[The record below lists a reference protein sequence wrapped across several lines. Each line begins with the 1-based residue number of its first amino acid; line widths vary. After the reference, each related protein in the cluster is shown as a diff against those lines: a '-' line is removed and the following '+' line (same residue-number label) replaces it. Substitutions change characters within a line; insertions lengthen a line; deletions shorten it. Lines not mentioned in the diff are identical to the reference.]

1 MNLAWAVALFLAG
14 YAESKASEASLLYG
28 TGENTALDFY
38 QRHISPLRGPVRCPM
53 YPSCS
58 QFAKVA
64 FAESAGPAALLETF
78 DRLTRCGQ
86 DLNQYRKVWI
96 DGAYYAWDPP
106 EGSYPDAGSGDGF
119 AASVRN
125 PEGGGSTHAEAGDA
139 TGGLAERLIR
149 DGHPDLAILELYRAL
164 HTDPPPDARRSL
176 LYAMALAHYESG
188 SPAALLDFR
197 HAFVQEMMADPDLRG
212 SVDFLVAKRHYRD
225 GQYRQALFVLDG
237 IPSASSRSGPDSLA
251 FLRGLGYAR
260 LGQWENA
267 ERSMG
272 DISDSSPLKD
282 RARSFEGLGGMMQ
295 ASPRKSPWIAGALSA
310 VIPGSGYAYAG
321 KWGTGLAGLVLNGLF
336 LWTAAEGYAKGHY
349 GMATTATFLGAGW
362 YLGGIRGSARAARL
376 YNRRVHQVAIDRRS
390 GEFLLPPP
398 SHREPH
404 P

>member
-1 MNLAWAVALFLAG
+1 
-14 YAESKASEASLLYG
+14 
-28 TGENTALDFY
+28 
-38 QRHISPLRGPVRCPM
+38 M

-64 FAESAGPAALLETF
+64 FAENAGPVALLGTF
-78 DRLTRCGQ
+78 DRLMRCGQ
-86 DLNQYRKVWI
+86 DLNQYRKVWM

-106 EGSYPDAGSGDGF
+106 EGSIPDAESGGMSAPSARTPESGDPTRAEVGE
-119 AASVRN
+119 AS
-125 PEGGGSTHAEAGDA
+125 
-139 TGGLAERLIR
+139 GGLAERLIR
-149 DGHPDLAILELYRAL
+149 DGHTDLALLELYRAL
-164 HTDPPPDARRSL
+164 HAEPSPDTRKSL

-188 SPAALLDFR
+188 NPAALLDFR
-197 HAFVQEMMADPDLRG
+197 HDFVQEMMADPDLRG

-237 IPSASSRSGPDSLA
+237 IPSASSRVGPDSLA
-251 FLRGLGYAR
+251 FLKGLGYAR
-260 LGQWENA
+260 LGQWEKA
-267 ERSMG
+267 ERTMG
-272 DISDSSPLKD
+272 DIPESSPLKA
-282 RARSFEGLGGMMQ
+282 RAHSFEGLGGMMES
-295 ASPRKSPWIAGALSA
+295 SPRKSPFLAGALSS

-321 KWGTGLAGLVLNGLF
+321 RWGTGLAGLVLNGLF
-336 LWTAAEGYAKGHY
+336 LWTAAEGYAKGNY

-376 YNRRVHQVAIDRRS
+376 YNHRIQQVAIDRKS